1 MQVITWNSRRWKL
14 TAALF
19 AALAVG
25 GIVGL
30 AAEKHHM
37 VARVDIPKI
46 DLRAP
51 EQAKPSAGFADVIQ
65 RDLPAVVN
73 VSTARTVKRAAEG
86 PNPLFMDPFF
96 RQFFG
101 DLPAQRPGSQREH
114 AMGSGVIVS
123 ADGYVL
129 TNNHVIDEAAQI
141 TVTLGDKRE
150 FKAKLV
156 GADPRSDLAVLKVE
170 AENLPTLTFA
180 DSSKVRIGD
189 YALAIGDPFGIGRT
203 VTLGIVSA
211 TGRGNLG
218 IEDYEDFI
226 QTDAAINP
234 GNSGGA
240 LVNSQG
246 DLIGINTAII
256 SPNGGGNNGVGFAIP
271 SNMARS
277 VMNELVAHGKVT
289 RARLGVMLQP
299 LTPALAKAFGLEG
312 PNGALVGEVEPGS
325 PAAKAGL
332 KSGDVIVKFN
342 GEPIADSNQLKLK
355 VGMLKPGGE
364 ADVVAM
370 RNGSEHTFT
379 VTLGE
384 MSMTAGPVGEKGKS
398 SSALAGVSVDALTQA
413 VRRQLELNTGTQ
425 GVVVT
430 AVDPASNAAEAGL
443 RRGDVI
449 VSVGHTPVGSLDDFQ
464 AAVNQSAK
472 GPLLL
477 QVIRQGNTL
486 YLAIDSD
493 Q

>member
-1 MQVITWNSRRWKL
+1 MRIIPWKWNRWKL
-14 TAALF
+14 TGALMAVF
-19 AALAVG
+19 AAG
-25 GIVGL
+25 GAIGV
-30 AAEKHHM
+30 AAEKHQQM
-37 VARVDIPKI
+37 ARADIPKI
-46 DLRAP
+46 DVRAP
-51 EQAKPSAGFADVIQ
+51 EAAKPAAGFANVVE

-73 VSTARTVKRAAEG
+73 VSTARTAKAGAEG
-86 PNPLFMDPFF
+86 TNPLFMDPFF

-101 DLPAQRPGSQREH
+101 DLPRQRPLNEREH
-114 AMGSGVIVS
+114 ALGSGVIVS
-123 ADGYVL
+123 EDGYIL
-129 TNNHVIDEAAQI
+129 TNNHVIDQATQI
-141 TVTLGDKRE
+141 TVSLGDKRE
-150 FKAKLV
+150 FKARLV
-156 GADPRSDLAVLKVE
+156 GADPRSDLAVLKVD
-170 AENLPTLTFA
+170 ASHLPTLTFA

-271 SNMARS
+271 SNMARA

-299 LTPALAKAFGLEG
+299 LTPALAKAFGLKD
-312 PNGALVGEVEPGS
+312 PSGALVGEVEPGS

-332 KSGDVIVKFN
+332 KSGDVIVKLN

-355 VGMLKPGGE
+355 VGMLKPGTP
-364 ADVVAM
+364 ATVAAM
-370 RNGSEHTFT
+370 RNGAEHTFE

-384 MSMTAGPVGEKGKS
+384 MSMTTAAASQEGKS
-398 SSALAGVSVDALTQA
+398 SGALAGVSVDSLTQA
-413 VRRQLELNTGTQ
+413 IRRQLDLSADTQ

-430 AVDPASNAAEAGL
+430 AVDPGSNAAEAGL

-449 VSVGHTPVGSLDDFQ
+449 TGAGHKPVTSVEDFQ
-464 AAVNQSAK
+464 AAVSHAAK

-477 QVIRQGNTL
+477 QVSRQGNTL
-486 YLAIDSD
+486 YLAIDSEP
-493 Q
+493 